1 MIKDRR
7 FALVFRIVAFI
18 VAVAGLLDMMGVF
31 RGEVHFAAL
40 AFYTMQ
46 SNILVIVLLGMLI
59 VRTAMGLR
67 EGVKGSAGY
76 FARFEMICAID
87 IMLTLLVFWI
97 LLAPTLFSMVGGFS
111 MWTFDNL
118 AVHLFTPLL
127 CLLDYILFTQPRHL
141 KYRDVYYVSIF
152 PIAYLIGTSIA
163 GLLGYVYM
171 TASDGNP
178 MRFPYFFYDFDR
190 IGATAFIYIGILIL
204 FFLFVGHVFYFIDRK
219 VRKQQKTEN

>member
-7 FALVFRIVAFI
+7 IALIFRVAAFI
-18 VAVAGLLDMMGVF
+18 IAVTGFLDMMGVF
-31 RGEVHFAAL
+31 RGEAHFAAL

-46 SNILVIVLLGMLI
+46 SNILVIALFGMLI
-59 VRTAMGLR
+59 VRTVMGLR
-67 EGVKGSAGY
+67 DGSKGNAGY

-118 AVHLFTPLL
+118 AVHAFTPLL
-127 CLLDYILFTQPRHL
+127 CLLDYILFTQPGHL
-141 KYRDVYYVSIF
+141 KYRDIYYVCIF
-152 PIAYLIGTSIA
+152 PIAYLIGTSIV
-163 GLLGYVYM
+163 GLLGYVFM

-190 IGATAFIYIGILIL
+190 IGAMAFVYIGALIL
-204 FFLFVGHVFYFIDRK
+204 FFLIIGHVFYFIDKK
-219 VRKQQKTEN
+219 VRKVKG